1 MIERLLD
8 VLTWIPPWAYIAVF
22 MPFFVIL
29 PTVGLLTLLERK
41 VASWVQDRVGPNRA
55 GMKLPFEWMDRVVP
69 RFLRKPLAILQVAA
83 DGLKFFTKEDYRARN
98 VDKVLF
104 SLGPAMMV
112 VVVMVAIAIVPWAG
126 TKGTRSSIEV
136 PAGQVPLTAIAQ
148 ALPRHHQLIGKPSI
162 QLLEPLPRTEN
173 EGMIPAELRREF
185 VPQPGDPLPVRAMV
199 TYTHGWRFQV
209 ASLDIGVLFAV
220 SILSLAVYG
229 VVIGGWASNNKYSF
243 LGGLRATANMISY
256 EIPLGLSI
264 LAVVVLFGTLD
275 LGVIVEK
282 QTHYWGGVLPAW
294 NVFVMPAV
302 AVLFLVCLHAE
313 SNRAPFDIAEAEQEL
328 VGGYHTEYSSMRFAL
343 FFLAEYFE
351 MVVTSAILVALF
363 LGGWHLPYLDRLFP
377 ALAGGVDP
385 ANPSVT
391 DSYVALAVQWAVFYG
406 KTLLVVF
413 IFMWTRW
420 SLPRF
425 RFDQILGIA
434 WRGLIPVSLALL
446 AVSTLAVW
454 WFGTGDR
461 TTAAGLERIV
471 PGPMGLA
478 LLAGNV
484 AVLVG
489 AVLLGKAL
497 SGDPT
502 APPNKRVPIPGSR
515 FARTPLPAG
524 VVPTNKL

>member
-1 MIERLLD
+1 MLDTLLD
-8 VLTWIPPWAYIAVF
+8 LIGAIPPWAYIAVV

-41 VASWVQDRVGPNRA
+41 VASWVQDRIGPNRA
-55 GMKLPFEWMDRVVP
+55 GMKLPFEFMEGLVP
-69 RFLRKPLAILQVAA
+69 KFLRKPLAVLQVGA
-83 DGLKFFTKEDYRARN
+83 DGLKFFAKEDYRAKN

-104 SLGPAMMV
+104 SLGPALMV
-112 VVVMVAIAIVPWAG
+112 VIVMVAVAIIPWAG
-126 TKGTRSSIEV
+126 AKGERSTLTLS
-136 PAGQVPLTAIAQ
+136 AGQTPSAAIAE
-148 ALPRHHQLIGKPSI
+148 ALPRHHQVIGTPT
-162 QLLEPLPRTEN
+162 LVLTAPLPSGPSDPAGRTEA
-173 EGMIPAELRREF
+173 PKLALDR
-185 VPQPGDPLPVRAMV
+185 PLPVSAEV

-220 SILSLAVYG
+220 SVLSLAVYG

-264 LAVVVLFGTLD
+264 IAVVVLFGTLD

-294 NVFVMPAV
+294 NIFVMPAV
-302 AVLFLVCLHAE
+302 AVLFLICLHAE

-351 MVVTSAILVALF
+351 MIVTSAILVALF

-377 ALAGGVDP
+377 ALAGGVDG
-385 ANPSVT
+385 ASPSVT
-391 DSYVALAVQWAVFYG
+391 DSYIAMGVQWLVFYG
-406 KTLLVVF
+406 KTMLVVF

-434 WRGLIPVSLALL
+434 WRGLIPMSLALL
-446 AVSTLAVW
+446 AVSALVVW
-454 WFGTGDR
+454 YFGATDR
-461 TTAAGLERIV
+461 TTAGGLEKTLTV
-471 PGPMGLA
+471 PMGLA

-489 AVLLGKAL
+489 AVVLGKWFA
-497 SGDPT
+497 GDVN
-502 APPNKRVPIPGSR
+502 APPNKRVAIPGSR
-515 FARTPLPAG
+515 FANSPLPAG
-524 VVPTNKL
+524 VVNTNKL